1 MHVASFT
8 LYAFV
13 YNNKELLQSQQY
25 KRKDNWAS
33 TKYYFFGKSK
43 HLGNEG
49 QTQRNAPVMM
59 TTKLLYLI
67 YKHTCLC
74 SHN

>member
-25 KRKDNWAS
+25 KRKDNWLQQNI
-33 TKYYFFGKSK
+33 TFLENQNTWEMRGR
-43 HLGNEG
+43 HNEM
-49 QTQRNAPVMM
+49 P
-59 TTKLLYLI
+59 L
-67 YKHTCLC
+67 
-74 SHN
+74 